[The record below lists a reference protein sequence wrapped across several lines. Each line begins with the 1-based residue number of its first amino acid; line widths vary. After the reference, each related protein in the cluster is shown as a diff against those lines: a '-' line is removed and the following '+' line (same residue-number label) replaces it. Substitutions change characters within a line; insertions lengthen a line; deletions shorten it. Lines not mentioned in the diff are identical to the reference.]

1 MTPFKILLLINNV
14 SRALMKMYK
23 KTQVVFML
31 SNTTSIL
38 QPMNQEV
45 ISIFKSLL

>member
-1 MTPFKILLLINNV
+1 MKI
-14 SRALMKMYK
+14 YK

-38 QPMNQEV
+38 QPMDQEV
-45 ISIFKSLL
+45 ISIFKSIFFYTPFLFVDYTSVKLEK